1 VVRRPRRLAIW
12 IVATHDGGRG
22 SPIGGDAPGQ
32 ARRCSA
38 DISIEGS
45 SREFRS
51 RRGQDNQDYE
61 LEVIAVKIAAGQD
74 GFLLVMHVRP
84 TDLPEEG

>member
-1 VVRRPRRLAIW
+1 MAGVAHPSGVMPRVRGDDVVLMYP
-12 IVATHDGGRG
+12 
-22 SPIGGDAPGQ
+22 
-32 ARRCSA
+32 
-38 DISIEGS
+38 
-45 SREFRS
+45 SRAAAAAFRS

-61 LEVIAVKIAAGQD
+61 LEVIAVKIAAEQE